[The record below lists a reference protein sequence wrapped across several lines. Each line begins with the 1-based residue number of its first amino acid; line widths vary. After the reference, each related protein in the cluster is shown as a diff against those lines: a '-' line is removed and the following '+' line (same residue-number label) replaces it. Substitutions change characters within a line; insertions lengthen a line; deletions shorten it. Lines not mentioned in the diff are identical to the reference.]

1 MNLFGRKDRLEADL
15 DRLDDDE
22 LERMAHDVGL
32 SVGDLRALA
41 KRTAGSD
48 GELLLRMADIG
59 LDSKEVSAAEP
70 AVFRDLQR
78 VCSLCASKGQCDHDL
93 LEGHTDIPDYCPN
106 RDTLRALV
114 EERQEH

>member
-1 MNLFGRKDRLEADL
+1 MNLFGRKDRLEAEL
-15 DRLDDDE
+15 DRFPQDE
-22 LERMAHDVGL
+22 LERVARDAGL

-41 KRTAGSD
+41 RQKAGS

-59 LDSKEVSAAEP
+59 LDSSEVAAAEP

-78 VCSLCASKGQCDHDL
+78 VCALCASKGQCDHDL
-93 LEGHTDIPDYCPN
+93 LEGYTDLPDYCPN

-114 EERQEH
+114 EGRQRH

>member
-15 DRLDDDE
+15 DRLDDEE
-22 LERMAHDVGL
+22 LQRMAHDAGL

-41 KRTAGSD
+41 RQSAASD

-59 LDSKEVSAAEP
+59 LDSKEVSATEP
-70 AVFRDLQR
+70 AVFRDLQK

-93 LEGHTDIPDYCPN
+93 LAGYTDLPDYCPN